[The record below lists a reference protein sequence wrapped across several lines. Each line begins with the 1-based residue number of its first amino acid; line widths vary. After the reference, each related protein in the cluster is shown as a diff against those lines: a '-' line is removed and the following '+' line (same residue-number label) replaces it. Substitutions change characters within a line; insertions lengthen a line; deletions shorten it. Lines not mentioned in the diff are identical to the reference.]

1 MVGFILYL
9 FSLISEHFLKS
20 VYLDTPPKEKLHS
33 GINRAALV
41 THRFLRWSE
50 TQYSPEPSC
59 AHIFSQLSIKQHSS
73 YLPGGILQLPNQL
86 T

>member
-20 VYLDTPPKEKLHS
+20 VYLDISSPPQKFILGETEL
-33 GINRAALV
+33 LLLY
-41 THRFLRWSE
+41 TFLSWSE

-59 AHIFSQLSIKQHSS
+59 AHIFSQLSIKQYSS
-73 YLPGGILQLPNQL
+73 YLPGGILQLPNNL